1 MLTGGKNMVRL
12 TLRVSDE
19 LHEKLRWLAFRERR
33 SQHSIVVELLEN
45 GLAKVNVPK
54 EVRK

>member
-12 TLRVSDE
+12 TLRISDE
-19 LHEKLRWLAFRERR
+19 LHEKLRWLAFRERC
-33 SQHSIVVELLEN
+33 SQHSIMVELLEK
-45 GLAKVNVPK
+45 GLDKVNVPK

>member
-12 TLRVSDE
+12 TLRISDE

-33 SQHSIVVELLEN
+33 SQHSIMVELLEK